1 MSADERLSRDRRIRK
16 RKVFLRVQ
24 GSGRKFR
31 SDHFLLA
38 VSARLP
44 LKSDAQ
50 LKNCE
55 TRLGITVT
63 TKVHKRA
70 VARNKLKRRVREY
83 IRRVRP
89 RFTSAVDLVVIARD
103 GATELSFD
111 QLTQE
116 LHTLLKKA
124 RLLEA
129 RSS

>member
-24 GSGRKFR
+24 GSGRKYR

-44 LKSDAQ
+44 LKSQSQ
-50 LKNCE
+50 LAVRDS
-55 TRLGITVT
+55 RLGITVT

-70 VARNKLKRRVREY
+70 VVRNKLKRRVREY

-89 RFTSAVDLVVIARD
+89 GFTSAVDLVVIARD
-103 GATELSFD
+103 GATGLSFE

-116 LHTLLKKA
+116 LQLLLRKA

-129 RSS
+129 TTS